1 MIVVLTCA
9 RDRSYAESTLRQI
22 DECTRGRKV
31 LLVDGVDILPPS
43 GWVGVYHPR
52 PVDLP
57 QNKWTAWEAFKIADR
72 AEEDLC
78 FFEDDLEFCKNA
90 PSFIEDF
97 VVPDDLAFVTFFS
110 PWIDPT
116 WPIGLWR
123 HHTHSYMMAQA
134 LKFSRRTVHEL
145 AACKEEAMSMQPG
158 GFDEALHHIAVQHRW
173 RYGIVNPG
181 LVQHVGATSVVGN
194 GPLTGMRVTR
204 NFAGREF
211 DANGLRRCPSEFFS

>member
-1 MIVVLTCA
+1 MIVVLTCV
-9 RDRSYAESTLRQI
+9 RFPSYADATLRQI
-22 DECTRGRKV
+22 DESARGRRT
-31 LLVDGVDILPPS
+31 LLIDGVDRLAPL
-43 GWVGVYHPR
+43 GWDVVHHPR
-52 PVDLP
+52 PVVPP
-57 QNKWTAWEAFKIADR
+57 QNKWTAWESFKIADR
-72 AEEDLC
+72 ANEDMC
-78 FFEDDLEFCKNA
+78 FFEDDLEFSKNA

-123 HHTHSYMMAQA
+123 HHAHSYTMAQA
-134 LKFSRRTVHEL
+134 LKFSRRTVREL
-145 AACKEEAMSMQPG
+145 AQCKEEAMAIGLG
-158 GFDEALHHIAVQHRW
+158 GFDEALHHIAVQRRW

-194 GPLTGMRVTR
+194 GPLVGMRYTK
-204 NFAGREF
+204 NFAGQEF